1 MKIHFVLDEQV
12 HAEAEPTYLV
22 AMGMLADRGF
32 AVSSGIPEAALL
44 SPERLRA
51 RHDLYVLKSRSELA
65 LSIAGILHDRGGRFL
80 NPYPACALAHNRI
93 IAASR
98 LAATGVPVPK
108 CWVTADFARLC
119 DLAAERPVVVKPYL
133 AQGKCCGL
141 LAHTPDD
148 LAGIALGEH
157 PVLVQ
162 EHVAG
167 ERLRVHVIGGHV
179 GATSLGRNG
188 APDAVPVPVPLPAA
202 LRELALRCGRAF
214 GLEVYGIDVVASA
227 DGPRVVE
234 VDHAPAFHG
243 VAGAA
248 ALLARHVEGTARA
261 GTAPLA
267 QAQAV
272 AGSPAWAA
280 GCLQAA

>member
-12 HAEAEPTYLV
+12 HPEADPTYLP
-22 AMGMLADRGF
+22 AMGILANRGF

-44 SPERLRA
+44 SPERLCA

-65 LSIAGILHDRGGRFL
+65 LSIAGILHDRGGRFV

-98 LAATGVPVPK
+98 LAGAGVPVPR

-133 AQGKCCGL
+133 AQGSRGEL

-148 LAGIALGEH
+148 LAGIDLGEH

-167 ERLRVHVIGGHV
+167 ERLRIHVIGGHV
-179 GATSLGRNG
+179 CATSLGRSG
-188 APDAVPVPVPLPAA
+188 APGAVPVPVPLPAA
-202 LRELALRCGRAF
+202 LRELALRCGRTF
-214 GLEVYGIDVVASA
+214 GLEVYGIDLVASL
-227 DGPRVVE
+227 DGPRVTE
-234 VDHAPAFHG
+234 VDHSPAFQG

-248 ALLARHVEGTARA
+248 ALLADHIEDCARA
-261 GTAPLA
+261 RTAPRALP
-267 QAQAV
+267 QAV
-272 AGSPAWAA
+272 AGSPAWA

>member
-12 HAEAEPTYLV
+12 HAEADPTYLV
-22 AMGMLADRGF
+22 AMGILTDRGF

-44 SPERLRA
+44 SPERLCA

-98 LAATGVPVPK
+98 LAAAGVPMPR

-133 AQGKCCGL
+133 AQAGRCEL

-148 LAGIALGEH
+148 LVGIALGEH

-167 ERLRVHVIGGHV
+167 ERLRVQVIGGHV
-179 GATSLGRNG
+179 CATSLGRSG
-188 APDAVPVPVPLPAA
+188 APGAVPVPVPVPGA
-202 LRELALRCGRAF
+202 LRELALRCGRTF
-214 GLEVYGIDVVASA
+214 GLEVYGIDVVASP
-227 DGPRVVE
+227 DGPRVVD

-243 VAGAA
+243 MAGAA
-248 ALLARHVEGTARA
+248 ALLARHVEDRVRARPAARA
-261 GTAPLA
+261 QP
-267 QAQAV
+267 QAV
-272 AGSPAWAA
+272 EGSSAWAA
-280 GCLQAA
+280 CLQAA